1 MAKDK
6 KKVSDDELRRL
17 EQELYAT
24 TEPAELKE
32 RSEELAR
39 LGHIDTAGEFIR
51 TGPRQEEG
59 KFTDVHPLMVHRRR
73 RLLLINGIGLL
84 VFIIFTVAALG
95 TWWYRLSR
103 QVNDGQVVLELFGPT
118 EATSGQEVSYR
129 VSYGNNSL
137 VEWQDVEVI
146 FEPPSGFTFKD
157 TDAALDT
164 SGRQYVARIGN
175 LPPNEQRAFR
185 VNGYLVGEQNESGL
199 IKTQIVLTP
208 VNFPSG
214 AFTKETEITT
224 AIVAFTLEMA
234 VEASRDVAP
243 GERIQVPI
251 QVRNVGDEPL
261 EGAYLKLGPGEGIT
275 LAVEDPA
282 FSPEFSVPNSRWQLP
297 TIQPLQTLTRTM
309 AAYVEG
315 PPGGQLVLDVEAGIA
330 SQGKDFVQR
339 RVQSVF
345 QMSLSELAVEQEFL
359 ASKNELVVQP
369 SQKID
374 GVVRYRNSGNIGLK
388 NAIVTLQFEGQG
400 LDPASLRLPTG
411 AYDSRTRRITW
422 TAATVPALRLLQ
434 PQQEGEL
441 HVQFATL
448 PVESF
453 PKSGDHTQNFT
464 IVTTAAVDSPDLPT
478 PVGQTRQVFSDRF
491 VMSVATAVDLR
502 AEVLYDDGRLGIF
515 STGPHPP
522 QVGKETTYT
531 LRLQA
536 GSLLND
542 LGTTRV
548 TATIPDGV
556 RYTGKHFRT
565 AGELDFNDRTGEIAW
580 SLPLLNAGT
589 GRLRPHEEL
598 QLQVSV
604 TPAEHLLGSKIE
616 LLHNLRIEG
625 VDQFTESTVQYEYD
639 DVVETENVRTETG
652 ARS

>member
-1 MAKDK
+1 
-6 KKVSDDELRRL
+6 
-17 EQELYAT
+17 
-24 TEPAELKE
+24 
-32 RSEELAR
+32 
-39 LGHIDTAGEFIR
+39 
-51 TGPRQEEG
+51 
-59 KFTDVHPLMVHRRR
+59 
-73 RLLLINGIGLL
+73 
-84 VFIIFTVAALG
+84 
-95 TWWYRLSR
+95 
-103 QVNDGQVVLELFGPT
+103 
-118 EATSGQEVSYR
+118 
-129 VSYGNNSL
+129 
-137 VEWQDVEVI
+137 
-146 FEPPSGFTFKD
+146 
-157 TDAALDT
+157 
-164 SGRQYVARIGN
+164 
-175 LPPNEQRAFR
+175 
-185 VNGYLVGEQNESGL
+185 
-199 IKTQIVLTP
+199 
-208 VNFPSG
+208 
-214 AFTKETEITT
+214 
-224 AIVAFTLEMA
+224 
-234 VEASRDVAP
+234 
-243 GERIQVPI
+243 
-251 QVRNVGDEPL
+251 
-261 EGAYLKLGPGEGIT
+261 
-275 LAVEDPA
+275 
-282 FSPEFSVPNSRWQLP
+282 
-297 TIQPLQTLTRTM
+297 M

-315 PPGGQLVLDVEAGIA
+315 PPGGQLVLDVEAGIT

-345 QMSLSELAVEQEFL
+345 HMSLSELAVEQQFQG
-359 ASKNELVVQP
+359 SKNELVVQP

-400 LDPASLRLPTG
+400 FDPASLRLSNG

-422 TAATVPALRLLQ
+422 TASTVPALRLVQ

-441 HVQFATL
+441 YFQFTTMA
-448 PVESF
+448 VEAF
-453 PKSGDHTQNFT
+453 PRSGDQVNNFT

-491 VMSVATAVDLR
+491 VMSVATKVDLR

-565 AGELDFNDRTGEIAW
+565 AGELDFNDRTGEITW

-598 QLQVSV
+598 QLQVSI
-604 TPAEHLLGSKIE
+604 TPPEHLLGSAIE
-616 LLHNLRIEG
+616 LLRNLRIEG

-639 DVVETENVRTETG
+639 DDIKTENVRTETG
-652 ARS
+652 ASS